1 MSNMLGKIP
10 CPYMYTLLSISYTLV
25 SVMFTIVCTASV
37 QYIPY
42 EHTTTGKI
50 EC

>member
-1 MSNMLGKIP
+1 MAHKLGKFP
-10 CPYMYTLLSISYTLV
+10 CSFMNTFLSIFHTLV

-42 EHTTTGKI
+42 EQ
-50 EC
+50 